1 MCVWL
6 TMAKLPPV
14 IRPPAMGLEEAK
26 AVAVKARQEPR
37 IYDMIEIFG
46 ASKSLFRGFEM
57 GGYIPVPSF
66 DVRSLAFLTSVN
78 MIIWKG
84 KLRMKRSDRR
94 DTQRDQ

>member
-14 IRPPAMGLEEAK
+14 IRPPARGLEEAK

-46 ASKSLFRGFEM
+46 ASKSLFRGFQM
-57 GGYIPVPSF
+57 GGYTPAPSF
-66 DVRSLAFLTSVN
+66 DVRSLAFCGACSSLTDLMGSMWV
-78 MIIWKG
+78 KQAE
-84 KLRMKRSDRR
+84 L
-94 DTQRDQ
+94 